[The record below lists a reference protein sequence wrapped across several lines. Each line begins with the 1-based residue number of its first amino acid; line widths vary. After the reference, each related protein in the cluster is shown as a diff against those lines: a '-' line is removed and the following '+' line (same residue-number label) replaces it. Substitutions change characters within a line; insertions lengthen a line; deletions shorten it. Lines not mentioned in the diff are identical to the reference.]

1 MKTVYLSPVSGH
13 RQFAGVVCKHEDQI
27 WISQHT
33 SMPFGAVASV
43 HAWDRV
49 GAFFR
54 ELGRKL
60 FHLVLFRYV
69 DDFFA
74 VDWEDVIENAK
85 EVFARLVQACLGSEA
100 ISARKLEAGNGLVI
114 LGVVITFTRTGVTFW
129 PSEDKIR
136 KWIERITLYLERGSM
151 TSGEASKLSG
161 ASQWACQE
169 CFKKLG
175 RAMLRPIIN
184 HIRLVCFAFAFP
196 LHVCM
201 LLTLQD

>member
-1 MKTVYLSPVSGH
+1 
-13 RQFAGVVCKHEDQI
+13 
-27 WISQHT
+27 
-33 SMPFGAVASV
+33 MPFGAVASV